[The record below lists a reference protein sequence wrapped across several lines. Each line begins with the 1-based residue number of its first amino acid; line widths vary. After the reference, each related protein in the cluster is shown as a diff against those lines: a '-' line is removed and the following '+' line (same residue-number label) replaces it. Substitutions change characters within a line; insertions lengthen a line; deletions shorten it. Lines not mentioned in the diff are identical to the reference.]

1 MSETRHEHAATAVSG
16 WLFLPVWIAL
26 FAGALWQVF
35 GNIFINNQ
43 PPAISGFVALP
54 VLVFLAK
61 GFVVLPP
68 NIGAVC
74 TFFGRYA
81 GSLRESPVHGRAQV
95 PQERAAV

>member
-43 PPAISGFVALP
+43 PPAISGFAALP

-61 GFVVLPP
+61 GFVILPP
-68 NIGAVC
+68 NIGAVL
-74 TFFGRYA
+74 G
-81 GSLRESPVHGRAQV
+81 LRIQAS
-95 PQERAAV
+95 AASVSGNRICRDL